1 MYTLKQKQKAK
12 RELLTQ
18 SEPLV
23 STCTSKEKLL
33 VYSCQL
39 LNQDVA
45 VSSTAL
51 FVVY

>member
-12 RELLTQ
+12 RELTQ